1 MIWIGIGIAALL
13 AVVVG
18 AVVLGGGGGPAFK
31 PGTRAFE
38 AYLTLDPLVKCIASR
53 KQELAVETNERKKDR
68 LSREIAFMERQIPE
82 LQAIVDARDASP
94 GRGYIGFDNL
104 PKD

>member
-1 MIWIGIGIAALL
+1 MIWIGVGIAVLL
-13 AVVVG
+13 ALVVAV
-18 AVVLGGGGGPAFK
+18 VVLGGSGPAFK

-38 AYLTLDPLVKCIASR
+38 AYLTLDPLVKTIASR
-53 KQELAVETNERKKDR
+53 KQELASETHEGKKDR
-68 LSREIAFMERQIPE
+68 LTREIAFLERQIPE
-82 LQAIVDARDASP
+82 LQAIVDAKDSSP

>member
-1 MIWIGIGIAALL
+1 MIWIGIGIAVLL

-18 AVVLGGGGGPAFK
+18 VVVLGGGGPAFK

-38 AYLTLDPLVKCIASR
+38 AYLTLDPLVKTIAAR
-53 KQELAVETNERKKDR
+53 KQEMATETNERKKDR
-68 LSREIAFMERQIPE
+68 LSREIAFLERQIPE
-82 LQAIVDARDASP
+82 LQAIVASKDASP